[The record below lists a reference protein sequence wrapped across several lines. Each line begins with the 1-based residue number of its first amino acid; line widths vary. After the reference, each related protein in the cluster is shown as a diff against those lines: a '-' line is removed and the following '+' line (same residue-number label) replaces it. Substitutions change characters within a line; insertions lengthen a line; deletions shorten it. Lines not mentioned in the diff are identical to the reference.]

1 MDNYKHILL
10 AVDFTQD
17 VDQLIERTLMLR
29 DCCAAQLSIVHVV
42 EYIPLAYSG
51 DLSLPDDFNL
61 EQEMA
66 QIARRKML
74 ELGERMAV
82 ATRNQHIVLGATT
95 QEIMNLVAE
104 IGADLIIVGS
114 HGRHGLA
121 MLLGSTANS
130 ILHHAKCD
138 TLAIRIDE

>member
-1 MDNYKHILL
+1 
-10 AVDFTQD
+10 
-17 VDQLIERTLMLR
+17 
-29 DCCAAQLSIVHVV
+29 
-42 EYIPLAYSG
+42 
-51 DLSLPDDFNL
+51 
-61 EQEMA
+61 
-66 QIARRKML
+66 
-74 ELGERMAV
+74 
-82 ATRNQHIVLGATT
+82 VLGATT